1 MDELKMCVPERK
13 DAEMMLLNLLTRTLK
28 NQADIALLMDLAT
41 KNEYSISMK
50 GIRDKFDS
58 TEKQPLTQDDWNDMD
73 TLMHYSGP

>member
-28 NQADIALLMDLAT
+28 NQADIALLMDLVK
-41 KNEYSISMK
+41 KNEYSIPMK
-50 GIRDKFDS
+50 GIRHEFDS
-58 TEKQPLTQDDWNDMD
+58 MEKQPLTQDDWNDMD